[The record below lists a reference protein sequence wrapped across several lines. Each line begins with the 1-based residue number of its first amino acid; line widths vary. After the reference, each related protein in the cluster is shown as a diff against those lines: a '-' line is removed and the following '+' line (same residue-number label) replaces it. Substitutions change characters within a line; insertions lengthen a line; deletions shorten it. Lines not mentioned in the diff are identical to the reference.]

1 MKMTRDQ
8 LKKIIKECLV
18 ELLAEGM
25 GSALTEGLAHPQMPR
40 PTGQPSRAP
49 TSPARRPS
57 ALDSMRYG
65 QPTPQPRQSAPA
77 MNEHIRNA
85 TTDPVLAA
93 IMADT
98 AQTTLLQ
105 QVERRGG
112 PPVVGG
118 GKAEQVVAS
127 YNPDELIGSI
137 TGQSADQMNARWS
150 QAAFAPSRHLP
161 GMGSMNHIVNDF
173 DPYSGK

>member
-1 MKMTRDQ
+1 MTRDQ

-18 ELLAEGM
+18 EILAEGV
-25 GSALTEGLAHPQMPR
+25 GPALTEVAQRPAMPR
-40 PTGQPSRAP
+40 PAGQVTRGPA
-49 TSPARRPS
+49 SPPRRPS
-57 ALDSMRYG
+57 PLDSMRYN
-65 QPTPQPRQSAPA
+65 QPAARGPA

-85 TTDPVLAA
+85 TTDPIMAA

-105 QVERRGG
+105 QVEGRGG

-118 GKAEQVVAS
+118 GKAEQIVAS
-127 YNPDELIGSI
+127 CAPDELMAGI
-137 TGQSADQMNARWS
+137 TGQSAEQMNARWS
-150 QAAFAPSRHLP
+150 QAAFAPARHLP
-161 GMGSMNHIVNDF
+161 GMGSMNHIASDY